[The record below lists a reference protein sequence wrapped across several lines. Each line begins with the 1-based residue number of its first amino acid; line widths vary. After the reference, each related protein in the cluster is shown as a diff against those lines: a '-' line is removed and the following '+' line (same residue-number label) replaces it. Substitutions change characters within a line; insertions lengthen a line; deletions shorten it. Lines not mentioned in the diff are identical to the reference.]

1 MMPMTF
7 RLRTALACLAF
18 GLAGT
23 AAAETADKG
32 KPITFS
38 ADGAEV
44 NYETGTGVLKGNVI
58 ITQGTITIRANRI
71 DFKQNAD
78 NSLSATAYGNPLAF
92 RQKRDGMDAYDEGWA
107 QRAVYDGAKEQLEL
121 FDNAILKRGTDEI
134 RSNYI
139 SYNAATELFRAE
151 GRPATT
157 PAAGDAATQARVQ
170 GTFQPKADSAPGK
183 GADTKSAPLKL
194 RQSGELAPAA
204 K

>member
-1 MMPMTF
+1 MTTLPPL
-7 RLRTALACLAF
+7 LRTCIACLA
-18 GLAGT
+18 LASSGH
-23 AAAETADKG
+23 ALAEAADKG

-44 NYETGTGVLKGNVI
+44 NYDVGTGVLKGKVV
-58 ITQGTITIRANRI
+58 ITQGTITIRADRI

-78 NSLSATAYGNPLAF
+78 NSLSATAYGNPIAF
-92 RQKRDGMDAYDEGWA
+92 RQKRDGLDAYDEGWA

-121 FDNAILKRGTDEI
+121 FDNAILRRGSDEI

-139 SYNAATELFRAE
+139 SYNSATELFKAE

-157 PAAGDAATQARVQ
+157 PAAGAAEAPKSRVQ
-170 GTFQPKADSAPGK
+170 GVFQPKSDSAPGK
-183 GADTKSAPLKL
+183 TQEKGTLKL
-194 RQSGELAPAA
+194 KSSGELAPAG

>member
-1 MMPMTF
+1 MKPLMPP
-7 RLRTALACLAF
+7 LRILVACLA
-18 GLAGT
+18 LAFAGG
-23 AAAETADKG
+23 ASAEAADKG

-71 DFKQNAD
+71 DFKQNPD
-78 NSLSATAYGNPLAF
+78 NSMSATAYGNPLAF

-107 QRAVYDGAKEQLEL
+107 QRAVYDGSKSQLEL
-121 FDNAILKRGTDEI
+121 FDNAILRRGADEI

-139 SYNAATELFRAE
+139 SYNSATELFRAE
-151 GRPATT
+151 GRPA
-157 PAAGDAATQARVQ
+157 AAAAAADAPKSRVQ
-170 GTFQPKADSAPGK
+170 GTFQPKSDSVPGK
-183 GADTKSAPLKL
+183 GADTKSSPLKL